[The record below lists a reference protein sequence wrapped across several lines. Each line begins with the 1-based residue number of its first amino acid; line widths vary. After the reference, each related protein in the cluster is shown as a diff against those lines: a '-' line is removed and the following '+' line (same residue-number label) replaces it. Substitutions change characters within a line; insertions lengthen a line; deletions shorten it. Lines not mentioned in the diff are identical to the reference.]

1 MSGQVQSASA
11 VSELATLLLPVNGKQ
26 LVLPNVT
33 VAEIIPYEVVQ
44 PVEDMPEWYLG
55 MLSWRNQQIP
65 LVSFDAMNGDSFSDH
80 SSDQRIAVINSIVD
94 DEQMPFFGV
103 VTEGVPRLMR
113 VMADEMSTDSGE
125 QPGPAEVSRVMISG
139 ERAAIPD
146 IDYIQQEILK
156 LL

>member
-11 VSELATLLLPVNGKQ
+11 VTELATLLLPVNGKQ

-33 VAEIIPYEVVQ
+33 VAEIIPYQEAM
-44 PVEDMPEWYLG
+44 PIDDMPEWYLG
-55 MLSWRNQQIP
+55 SLSWRNKQIP
-65 LVSFDAMNGDSFSDH
+65 LVSFDILNGDSFASQSADK
-80 SSDQRIAVINSIVD
+80 RIAVINAMGE
-94 DEQMPFFGV
+94 DERLLFFGL

-113 VMADEMSTDSGE
+113 VMADEMSADSGD
-125 QPGPAEVSRVMISG
+125 QPGAAEIARVMISG

-146 IDYIQQEILK
+146 VDYIQQAILK

>member
-11 VSELATLLLPVNGKQ
+11 VNELATLLLPVNGKQ

-33 VAEIIPYEVVQ
+33 VAEIIPYQDAEA
-44 PVEDMPEWYLG
+44 VEDMPDWHLG

-65 LVSFDAMNGDSFSDH
+65 LLSFDTINGESFISQSADR
-80 SSDQRIAVINSIVD
+80 RIAVINAIMD
-94 DEQMPFFGV
+94 DDRLQFYGI

-113 VMADEMSTDSGE
+113 VMADEMSADAGE
-125 QPGPAEVSRVMISG
+125 EPGPAEVSRVMISG

-146 IDYIQQEILK
+146 IDYIQDQLLK
-156 LL
+156 L

>member
-33 VAEIIPYEVVQ
+33 VAEIIPYEQ
-44 PVEDMPEWYLG
+44 ARFIENMPEWYLG
-55 MLSWRNQQIP
+55 MLSWRNQEIP
-65 LVSFDAMNGDSFSDH
+65 LVSFDAINDGSVVSQ
-80 SSDQRIAVINSIVD
+80 SSDQRIAVINCIVD
-94 DEQMPFFGV
+94 DERMHFFGI

-113 VMADEMSTDSGE
+113 VMADEMSSDSEE
-125 QPGPAEVSRVMISG
+125 QCGPAEVARVMISG

-146 IDYIQQEILK
+146 IEYIQQVITK
-156 LL
+156 LM

>member
-11 VSELATLLLPVNGKQ
+11 VNELATLLLPVNGKQ

-33 VAEIIPYEVVQ
+33 VAEIIPYQEVEAVD
-44 PVEDMPEWYLG
+44 DMPEWYVG
-55 MLSWRNQQIP
+55 MLLWRNQKIP
-65 LVSFDAMNGDSFSDH
+65 LVSFDTINGEPFNSQNPE
-80 SSDQRIAVINSIVD
+80 QRIAVINSIID
-94 DEQMPFFGV
+94 DDRLHFFGI

-113 VMADEMSTDSGE
+113 VMADEMSADAGE
-125 QPGPAEVSRVMISG
+125 EPGPAEMSRVMISG

-146 IDYIQQEILK
+146 IDYIQNELLK